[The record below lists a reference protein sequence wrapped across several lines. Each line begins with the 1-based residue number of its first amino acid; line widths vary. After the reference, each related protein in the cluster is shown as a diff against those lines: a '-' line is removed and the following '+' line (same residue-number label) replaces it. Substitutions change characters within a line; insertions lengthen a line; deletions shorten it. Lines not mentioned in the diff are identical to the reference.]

1 MFTGIVEKS
10 VPVLSIV
17 DRPGFRRVVL
27 ASDWPDVHH
36 GDSIAVNGC
45 CLTVAE
51 QAAGQLMFDA
61 IPETLSK
68 TNLGLLKPGHKVHV
82 ERAMRV
88 GDRFDGHF
96 VQGHVDAT
104 GRLIDVIR
112 GDEFRIVIE
121 PPLALMKFMIPRGSV
136 SLDGVSLTIARLHKT
151 TFEMA
156 LIPTTLQITQLGAH
170 EIGWPYNVEADTIAK
185 TIVNWLENWK
195 GTAEVKA

>member
-10 VPVLSIV
+10 VTVLGIE
-17 DRPGFRRVVL
+17 DRPGYRRIIL
-27 ASDWPDVHH
+27 AADWPDMRH
-36 GDSIAVNGC
+36 GDSVAVNGC

-51 QAAGQLMFDA
+51 MAPGRLMFDA

-68 TNLGLLKPGHKVHV
+68 TNLGLLKAGDKAHV

-104 GRLIDVIR
+104 AKLTAVHSEG
-112 GDEFRIVIE
+112 EFRIEVE
-121 PPLALMKFMIPRGSV
+121 PPLSLMKYMIPHGSV

-151 TFEMA
+151 TFEVA
-156 LIPTTLQITQLGAH
+156 LIPTTLQITQLGSH
-170 EIGWPYNVEADTIAK
+170 EIGWPYNIEADTIAK

-195 GTAEVKA
+195 DSQ

>member
-10 VPVLSIV
+10 VSVLAIE
-17 DRPGFRRVVL
+17 DRPGYRRIIL
-27 ASDWPDVHH
+27 AAEWADMRH
-36 GDSIAVNGC
+36 GDSVAVNGC

-51 QAAGQLMFDA
+51 MAPGRLMFDA

-68 TNLGLLKPGHKVHV
+68 TNLGLLKPGDKAHV

-104 GRLIDVIR
+104 AKLVAIHSEG
-112 GDEFRIVIE
+112 EFRIEIE
-121 PPLALMKFMIPRGSV
+121 PPLEMMKYMIPRGSV
-136 SLDGVSLTIARLHKT
+136 SVDGVSLTIARLHKT

-156 LIPTTLQITQLGAH
+156 LIPTTLQITQLGNH
-170 EIGWPYNVEADTIAK
+170 EIGWPYNIEADTISK

-195 GTAEVKA
+195 DSQ